1 MCNDT
6 LMNDNLYSS
15 FLRDDV
21 IRITTPEEIA
31 EQIDHDK
38 DTYPHNYAKTTY
50 QQGRKDRLDDLIM
63 DYLTD
68 EDTTPHQFAFELKQS
83 IQSCVDYFENYAKK
97 SKEMIELVDT
107 LPKVELF

>member
-1 MCNDT
+1 
-6 LMNDNLYSS
+6 MNDHVYSS
-15 FLRDDV
+15 FLQDDV
-21 IRITTPEEIA
+21 IRITTPEEMEKVA
-31 EQIDHDK
+31 YGHIDPKK

-68 EDTTPHQFAFELKQS
+68 EDTEPSQFAFELKES

-97 SKEMIELVDT
+97 SNKMLKLVDT
-107 LPKVELF
+107 IPKVELF

>member
-1 MCNDT
+1 MCND
-6 LMNDNLYSS
+6 DFLYTA
-15 FLRDDV
+15 FAKDDV
-21 IRITTPEEIA
+21 IKITEPEEI
-31 EQIDHDK
+31 DPSK

-68 EDTTPHQFAFELKQS
+68 EDTEPSQFAFELKES

-97 SKEMIELVDT
+97 SNKMLKLVDT
-107 LPKVELF
+107 IPKVELF